1 MTQILT
7 EHHIPTK
14 ASNPAIAS
22 IIGAK
27 LEISIK
33 NGIRLPIKTT
43 PPQNSDL
50 KTPFVIYQN
59 HQIVPL
65 MRYTMRLVS
74 LLVCI
79 PDVAHI

>member
-7 EHHIPTK
+7 EHHIPIK
-14 ASNPAIAS
+14 ASNPAKAS
-22 IIGAK
+22 VIGAK

-50 KTPFVIYQN
+50 KTP
-59 HQIVPL
+59 
-65 MRYTMRLVS
+65 LVMIFTVRCES
-74 LLVCI
+74 AVG
-79 PDVAHI
+79 